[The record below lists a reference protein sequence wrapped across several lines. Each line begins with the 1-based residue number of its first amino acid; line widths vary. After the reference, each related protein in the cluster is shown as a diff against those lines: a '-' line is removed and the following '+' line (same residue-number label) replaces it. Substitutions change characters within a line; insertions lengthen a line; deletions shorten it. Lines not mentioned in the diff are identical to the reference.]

1 MGQQRGRLTPLPER
15 HKIIEMINIATNN
28 GARKAIACKTIGL
41 SVRTIQRWY
50 HHKSREIFEDAR
62 PNAIRPTPPNKLS
75 PEETA
80 LILSTCN
87 EEEFASY
94 PPGYIVPTLA
104 DRNRYIGSE
113 STFYRV
119 LKNAGQLTN
128 RTRTQ
133 LDRKHSK
140 PAPQLATKPNEL
152 WSWDISYLPTKTRG
166 QHYYLYLIVDIF
178 SRKIVGAD
186 VYEQELGELAADF
199 LQRTIW
205 REKCVNAGTVLHSD
219 NGAPM
224 RSFTM
229 QAKMRDLGVASSYSR
244 PRVSND
250 NPYSESLFRTTKYHH
265 SWPKDGFKSLGE
277 ARSWVGSFVSWYNKV
292 HKHSGIKYV
301 TPEERHNGLD
311 KQILLNRKATYIKA
325 QRENPSRWQNN
336 IRNWDFIDEVSLN
349 PESKNVA

>member
-1 MGQQRGRLTPLPER
+1 
-15 HKIIEMINIATNN
+15 MIKMIDSAVLS
-28 GARKAIACKTIGL
+28 GARKAIACKTLGL

-50 HHKSREIFEDAR
+50 HEKSGQLFEDAR
-62 PNAIRPTPPNKLS
+62 PNAIRPTPTNKLS
-75 PEETA
+75 SEETA
-80 LILSTCN
+80 LILKTCS
-87 EEEFASY
+87 EAEFASY

-104 DRNRYIGSE
+104 DNGCYIGSE
-113 STFYRV
+113 STFYRT
-119 LKNAGQLTN
+119 LKNAGQLADRSLTKSQHQ
-128 RTRTQ
+128 RT
-133 LDRKHSK
+133 K
-140 PAPQLATKPNEL
+140 PGAQIATKPNEV
-152 WSWDISYLPTKTRG
+152 WTWDISYLATQTRG
-166 QHYYLYLIVDIF
+166 QHYYLYMIVDIF

-205 REKCVNAGTVLHSD
+205 SEKCINKNTVLHSD

-265 SWPKDGFKSLGE
+265 SWPKDGFKSLVE
-277 ARSWVGSFVSWYNKV
+277 AREWVTNFVNWYNKI

-301 TPEERHNGLD
+301 TPEQRHNGLD
-311 KQILLNRKATYIKA
+311 TQLLLNRKETYLKA
-325 QRENPSRWQNN
+325 QQANPSRWRNN
-336 IRNWDFIDEVSLN
+336 IRNWDYIDEVFLN

>member
-1 MGQQRGRLTPLPER
+1 MLNTA
-15 HKIIEMINIATNN
+15 INS
-28 GARKAIACKTIGL
+28 GARKALACKTLGV

-50 HHKSREIFEDAR
+50 HHRSDQLIEDGR
-62 PNAIRPTPPNKLS
+62 PNAVRPEPQNKLS
-75 PEETA
+75 LEERE

-87 EEEFASY
+87 DTEFANY

-104 DRNRYIGSE
+104 DSGRYIGSE

-119 LKNAGQLTN
+119 LKSAGQLN
-128 RTRTQ
+128 CRTRAK
-133 LDRKHSK
+133 LGGKRSK
-140 PAPQLATKPNEL
+140 PAPQLTTKPNEL
-152 WSWDISYLPTKTRG
+152 WSWDISYLPTQTRG

-199 LQRTIW
+199 LQRTTW
-205 REKCVNAGTVLHSD
+205 REKCVNTGTVLHSD

-250 NPYSESLFRTTKYHH
+250 NPYSKSLFRTTKYHH
-265 SWPKDGFKSLGE
+265 SWPKDGFKSIEE
-277 ARSWVGSFVSWYNKV
+277 ARCWVGNFVSWYNEV
-292 HKHSGIKYV
+292 HKHSAIKYV
-301 TPEERHNGLD
+301 TPTERHNGLD
-311 KQILLNRKATYIKA
+311 KQILENRKATYLKA
-325 QRENPSRWQNN
+325 KSENPARWQNN
-336 IRNWDFIDEVSLN
+336 IRNWDFINEVTLN
-349 PESKNVA
+349 PESKDVA